1 MAQGFRFV
9 CNSCDHTIEAWDDG
23 RDVAYESPAAI
34 ALTGCCASNDA
45 VEIAQV
51 AIPLRR
57 ITIFVGLCVLA
68 LASSGVAQEVGWHA
82 FEQNDIAAASR
93 WADESLAQDAANQ
106 RARHL
111 RILTSFLSGQFEES
125 LADYEQLAADYSGRN
140 ESLVRLVL
148 DAYLHLERYSDA
160 ARFARTVEV
169 AEAERMWLDERAAHP
184 PTVQLDGTTI
194 VPFAAANFLGDLMPA
209 VEVELNGIPL
219 VAHLDTGGSFVTMA
233 PDRARELGIETRE
246 MGTGVANNER
256 TSLRRGLAETLIL
269 GDAHFTNVQVTTVE
283 SLTGQLGSLVI
294 LGTRIL
300 SNFLMTWDNER
311 GRLILTER
319 DDDTARAAHL
329 MEHTRGVEGV
339 HFYLHSGHYI
349 WVNGS
354 VMDREALM
362 FLDTGLVTLDPSGQ
376 QPAGGIQASILDAW
390 ELAYADGFT
399 GPVLVSVGPVSRE
412 VSSFSVFPDRRNLPR
427 LENTGPDILLSHGF
441 LKHFVWTLDFDDYR
455 LYVRPVTP

>member
-1 MAQGFRFV
+1 M
-9 CNSCDHTIEAWDDG
+9 H
-23 RDVAYESPAAI
+23 
-34 ALTGCCASNDA
+34 
-45 VEIAQV
+45 
-51 AIPLRR
+51 R
-57 ITIFVGLCVLA
+57 ITSGVGFCVLA
-68 LASSGVAQEVGWHA
+68 LTSSAVAQDSGWQA
-82 FEQNDIAAASR
+82 FERNDMAAAST
-93 WADESLAQDAANQ
+93 WANQVLVQDAANQ

-111 RILTSFLSGQFEES
+111 RILTSFLSGQFEEA
-125 LADYEQLAADYSGRN
+125 LADYEELAADYSGRN
-140 ESLVRLVL
+140 ESLMRVVL

-160 ARFARTVEV
+160 ARFARTIEV

-194 VPFAAANFLGDLMPA
+194 VPFTVANFLGDLMPA

-233 PDRARELGIETRE
+233 PDRARVLGIETRE
-246 MGTGVANNER
+246 TGIGVANNER
-256 TSLRRGLAETLIL
+256 TPLRRGLADTLVL

-319 DDDTARAAHL
+319 DDDTARAGHL

-339 HFYLHSGHYI
+339 HFYLHSDHYI

-362 FLDTGLVTLDPSGQ
+362 FLDTGLVTLDPSGE
-376 QPAGGIQASILDAW
+376 QPAGGIQASMLDAW
-390 ELAYADGFT
+390 GLAYADGFT
-399 GPVLVSVGPVSRE
+399 GPVSVGVGPVSRE

-427 LENTGPDILLSHGF
+427 LENTGPDVLLSHGF

>member
-1 MAQGFRFV
+1 
-9 CNSCDHTIEAWDDG
+9 
-23 RDVAYESPAAI
+23 
-34 ALTGCCASNDA
+34 
-45 VEIAQV
+45 
-51 AIPLRR
+51 
-57 ITIFVGLCVLA
+57 
-68 LASSGVAQEVGWHA
+68 
-82 FEQNDIAAASR
+82 
-93 WADESLAQDAANQ
+93 
-106 RARHL
+106 
-111 RILTSFLSGQFEES
+111 
-125 LADYEQLAADYSGRN
+125 
-140 ESLVRLVL
+140 
-148 DAYLHLERYSDA
+148 
-160 ARFARTVEV
+160 
-169 AEAERMWLDERAAHP
+169 MWLDERAAHP

>member
-1 MAQGFRFV
+1 M
-9 CNSCDHTIEAWDDG
+9 H
-23 RDVAYESPAAI
+23 
-34 ALTGCCASNDA
+34 
-45 VEIAQV
+45 
-51 AIPLRR
+51 R
-57 ITIFVGLCVLA
+57 ITSSVGFCVLA
-68 LASSGVAQEVGWHA
+68 LTSSAVAQDSGWQA
-82 FEQNDIAAASR
+82 FERNDVAAAST
-93 WADESLAQDAANQ
+93 WADQALAQDAANQ
-106 RARHL
+106 RAHHL
-111 RILTSFLSGQFEES
+111 RILTSFLSGQFEEALS
-125 LADYEQLAADYSGRN
+125 DYEQLAADYSGRN

-376 QPAGGIQASILDAW
+376 QPAGGIPASLLDVW
-390 ELAYADGFT
+390 DLAYVDGFT

-427 LENTGPDILLSHGF
+427 LENTGPDIPLSHGF

>member
-1 MAQGFRFV
+1 M
-9 CNSCDHTIEAWDDG
+9 H
-23 RDVAYESPAAI
+23 
-34 ALTGCCASNDA
+34 
-45 VEIAQV
+45 
-51 AIPLRR
+51 R
-57 ITIFVGLCVLA
+57 ITSGVGFCVLV
-68 LASSGVAQEVGWHA
+68 LTSSAVAQNSGWQA
-82 FEQNDIAAASR
+82 FERNDMAAAST
-93 WADESLAQDAANQ
+93 WANQALVQDAANQ

-111 RILTSFLSGQFEES
+111 RILTSFLSGQFEEA
-125 LADYEQLAADYSGRN
+125 LTDYEELAADYSGRN
-140 ESLVRLVL
+140 ESLMRVVL

-160 ARFARTVEV
+160 ARFARTIEV
-169 AEAERMWLDERAAHP
+169 AAAERIWLDERAAHP

-194 VPFAAANFLGDLMPA
+194 VPFTVDNFLGDLMPA

-233 PDRARELGIETRE
+233 PDRARVLGIETRE
-246 MGTGVANNER
+246 TGIGVANNER
-256 TSLRRGLAETLIL
+256 TPLRRGLADTLVL

-319 DDDTARAAHL
+319 DDDTARAGHL
-329 MEHTRGVEGV
+329 MEHTRGIEGV
-339 HFYLHSGHYI
+339 HFYLHSDHYI

-362 FLDTGLVTLDPSGQ
+362 FLDTGLVTLDPSGE
-376 QPAGGIQASILDAW
+376 QPAGGIQASMLDAW
-390 ELAYADGFT
+390 GLAYADGFT
-399 GPVLVSVGPVSRE
+399 GPVSVGVGPVSRE
-412 VSSFSVFPDRRNLPR
+412 VSSFSVFPDRRNLQR
-427 LENTGPDILLSHGF
+427 LENTGPDVLLSHGF

>member
-1 MAQGFRFV
+1 M
-9 CNSCDHTIEAWDDG
+9 H
-23 RDVAYESPAAI
+23 
-34 ALTGCCASNDA
+34 
-45 VEIAQV
+45 
-51 AIPLRR
+51 R
-57 ITIFVGLCVLA
+57 ITSSVGFCVLA
-68 LASSGVAQEVGWHA
+68 LTSSAVAQDSGWQA
-82 FEQNDIAAASR
+82 FERNDVAAAST
-93 WADESLAQDAANQ
+93 WADQALAQDAANQ
-106 RARHL
+106 RAHHL
-111 RILTSFLSGQFEES
+111 RILTSFLSGQFEEALS
-125 LADYEQLAADYSGRN
+125 DYEQLAADYSGRN

>member
-1 MAQGFRFV
+1 MQ
-9 CNSCDHTIEAWDDG
+9 
-23 RDVAYESPAAI
+23 
-34 ALTGCCASNDA
+34 
-45 VEIAQV
+45 
-51 AIPLRR
+51 R
-57 ITIFVGLCVLA
+57 ITIGVGLCVLA
-68 LASSGVAQEVGWHA
+68 LSSPSVAQDSGWQA
-82 FEQNDIAAASR
+82 FELNDIAAASR
-93 WADESLAQDAANQ
+93 WANQALAQDVANQ

-111 RILTSFLSGQFEES
+111 RILTSFLSGQFEEA
-125 LADYEQLAADYSGRN
+125 LADYENLAADYSGQN
-140 ESLVRLVL
+140 ESLMRVIL

-160 ARFARTVEV
+160 ARFARTIEV
-169 AEAERMWLDERAAHP
+169 AEAESLWLDERAARP
-184 PTVQLDGTTI
+184 PTVQLNGTTI
-194 VPFAAANFLGDLMPA
+194 IPFAAANFLGDLMPA

-256 TSLRRGLAETLIL
+256 TPLRRGLAETLIL

-283 SLTGQLGSLVI
+283 SLTGQHGSLVI

-311 GRLILTER
+311 GRLVLTAR
-319 DDDTARAAHL
+319 DADTARAGHL
-329 MEHTRGVEGV
+329 MEHTGGIESVR
-339 HFYLHSGHYI
+339 FYLHSDHYI

-354 VMDREALM
+354 VMDRAALM

-376 QPAGGIQASILDAW
+376 QPAGGILASMLDAW
-390 ELAYADGFT
+390 DLAYADGFT
-399 GPVLVSVGPVSRE
+399 EPVSVNIGPASRE

-427 LENTGPDILLSHGF
+427 LNNTGPDVLLSHGF